1 METIA
6 TTHPV
11 AAQHRRGP
19 RTGAVDS
26 ASYIGRP
33 REFHWRDK
41 RVYCHEDRTHLGLAR
56 DALAGRPTA
65 IRSNIASKTQSFPRP
80 CGLNATRCFASI
92 SQENSCTILA
102 VVLPWLRKE
111 ALEVES
117 NPYPPHP
124 YVPSHLRVSLA
135 LEPSSLCH
143 ALGMK
148 CADPFTAG
156 YCVQPLNSPQVCLRE
171 GQLNWT
177 RWSAPDLTSL
187 MLPPVF
193 LSLRLCLA
201 GLRIQWVR

>member
-1 METIA
+1 MSWTETGRVNPCDVTVFAKSSHGGLLSLIQPLA
-6 TTHPV
+6 IGSPARLTRSVRRASGLVVTHMYNQVNSP
-11 AAQHRRGP
+11 ANAGRGNWRRSRLHIP
-19 RTGAVDS
+19 SPPSTGEVLVPEAVDS
-26 ASYIGRP
+26 ASSIRRP

-117 NPYPPHP
+117 NPY
-124 YVPSHLRVSLA
+124 A
-135 LEPSSLCH
+135 LIP
-143 ALGMK
+143 M
-148 CADPFTAG
+148 
-156 YCVQPLNSPQVCLRE
+156 
-171 GQLNWT
+171 
-177 RWSAPDLTSL
+177 
-187 MLPPVF
+187 
-193 LSLRLCLA
+193 
-201 GLRIQWVR
+201 